1 MQGGLQGRYWRRK
14 PESNRRTRICNPL
27 HNHSAIA
34 PVLQE
39 KRKLGI
45 GRCFLFVFGA
55 GDESR
60 TRDLNLGK
68 VALYQ
73 LSYSRG
79 GTAFW
84 CVASMLPVLLPA
96 HRHVLK
102 EPVSTKD
109 SDYTQFLGLVRA
121 RRCSTGKSRRGIAR
135 VAGEQVSLAH
145 GASIAAR
152 GSPRLSRST
161 LAVRSLRMSNGRAR
175 DHELPLRRDVAAGIA
190 FEGIAWERCGGGGTV
205 RGLLSGP
212 DCGPGGFGDP
222 GGGVQ

>member
-84 CVASMLPVLLPA
+84 CVASMLPVLLPT

-161 LAVRSLRMSNGRAR
+161 HCGSILAHIESAGAR
-175 DHELPLRRDVAAGIA
+175 PRVAATTRCCGGRCFGGIA
-190 FEGIAWERCGGGGTV
+190 REHCGSVGNCNGGG
-205 RGLLSGP
+205 
-212 DCGPGGFGDP
+212 CC
-222 GGGVQ
+222 

>member
-84 CVASMLPVLLPA
+84 CVASMLPVLLPT

-135 VAGEQVSLAH
+135 VASEQVSLAH

-161 LAVRSLRMSNGRAR
+161 HCGSILAHVESAAAR
-175 DHELPLRRDVAAGIA
+175 PRVAATTRCCGGHC
-190 FEGIAWERCGGGGTV
+190 FGGIAWEHCGGGGGV
-205 RGLLSGP
+205 RGG
-212 DCGPGGFGDP
+212 C
-222 GGGVQ
+222 